1 MSEELENSVR
11 EMLKAETWTRAGIS
25 GFTKN
30 NLMELAEKLEKIRA
44 DGSET
49 EIKAI
54 CDEQLQHT
62 KESIV
67 ALYFSGM
74 ISLREHTLENNE
86 LVTLVDIFEKNHKE
100 QLVEYICE
108 TILDENPEN
117 IFALRKLADYYKDT
131 NNDKVWDLYEK
142 IIQVDFEE
150 AEIAKVLAERYDSQ
164 GNKDLAI
171 TFFRKAILRYIATAD
186 RTSTKNI
193 AQIKAVWTKLVQEIP
208 QETDFFFMLQ
218 KKIAKNVS
226 EDKSAG
232 LMFELYQDYKRKGN
246 WDIAIEILKLVLN
259 IDPKEKNYRDEI
271 VECYKEKYKNHS
283 HLDEYIKRS
292 NLNQSFRDVFEAIND
307 FEKHIAFDAKNYVF
321 HRSWGV
327 GIIRK
332 VQGDDLTIQFGKK
345 VGVKQM
351 KLEMAINALQPLS
364 KDHIWVKKA
373 TMHKEELAKC
383 VKADVALTLK
393 LIIKSFDNRC
403 DMKRNKAE
411 LVPSILSAG
420 EWTSWHAKAENELTK
435 KDSAFGVTPDNIDMY
450 MVRDHEIT
458 QEERLNTEFKA
469 EKDFFSKIDIFMRFA
484 NDDETSKSDESFI
497 DMFNYF
503 ASFLKS
509 ESNGDEQVL
518 AAYLTVQNISKKIT
532 SFHNPA
538 AFTFEQLYR
547 HLDAREAYLGLK
559 DSKNT
564 NLKADFIANVRQLA
578 DWDTQFVK
586 LFPVVLQ
593 ANLLKSL
600 IDANKTDK
608 VQTLVKDSFEDYR
621 NNRDA
626 VIYFFKEYR
635 DADWFKQVDIPYE
648 KQLQTIVNVIA
659 YCYREIENHVNTTDN
674 KKTIKNACALL
685 FGKKADDKNLILEY
699 ITSSGEDV
707 AQRMFK
713 MVNDV
718 KDLDYTYK
726 QGLRKGILDKWP
738 NFIFPVTEVK
748 QEKQNG
754 IYCTARMKEEKQKEA
769 ENIEKVVLPQIADE
783 ISAARE
789 KGDLK
794 ENAEYISAKE
804 AQHIQQEN
812 LKHLKNELARAVIF
826 DPTSVTT
833 SIVSFGTKVTVHD
846 NKDNSDA
853 TYTILGPFESAPE
866 QGIISYISPL
876 GDKLL
881 DSKVGSNLK
890 FVING
895 REYDYTVKTIE
906 IAKIN

>member
-1 MSEELENSVR
+1 M
-11 EMLKAETWTRAGIS
+11 
-25 GFTKN
+25 
-30 NLMELAEKLEKIRA
+30 
-44 DGSET
+44 
-49 EIKAI
+49 
-54 CDEQLQHT
+54 
-62 KESIV
+62 
-67 ALYFSGM
+67 
-74 ISLREHTLENNE
+74 
-86 LVTLVDIFEKNHKE
+86 
-100 QLVEYICE
+100 
-108 TILDENPEN
+108 
-117 IFALRKLADYYKDT
+117 
-131 NNDKVWDLYEK
+131 
-142 IIQVDFEE
+142 
-150 AEIAKVLAERYDSQ
+150 
-164 GNKDLAI
+164 
-171 TFFRKAILRYIATAD
+171 
-186 RTSTKNI
+186 
-193 AQIKAVWTKLVQEIP
+193 
-208 QETDFFFMLQ
+208 
-218 KKIAKNVS
+218 
-226 EDKSAG
+226 
-232 LMFELYQDYKRKGN
+232 
-246 WDIAIEILKLVLN
+246 
-259 IDPKEKNYRDEI
+259 
-271 VECYKEKYKNHS
+271 
-283 HLDEYIKRS
+283 
-292 NLNQSFRDVFEAIND
+292 
-307 FEKHIAFDAKNYVF
+307 
-321 HRSWGV
+321 
-327 GIIRK
+327 
-332 VQGDDLTIQFGKK
+332 
-345 VGVKQM
+345 
-351 KLEMAINALQPLS
+351 
-364 KDHIWVKKA
+364 
-373 TMHKEELAKC
+373 
-383 VKADVALTLK
+383 
-393 LIIKSFDNRC
+393 
-403 DMKRNKAE
+403 
-411 LVPSILSAG
+411 
-420 EWTSWHAKAENELTK
+420 
-435 KDSAFGVTPDNIDMY
+435 
-450 MVRDHEIT
+450 
-458 QEERLNTEFKA
+458 
-469 EKDFFSKIDIFMRFA
+469 
-484 NDDETSKSDESFI
+484 
-497 DMFNYF
+497 
-503 ASFLKS
+503 
-509 ESNGDEQVL
+509 
-518 AAYLTVQNISKKIT
+518 
-532 SFHNPA
+532 
-538 AFTFEQLYR
+538 
-547 HLDAREAYLGLK
+547 
-559 DSKNT
+559 
-564 NLKADFIANVRQLA
+564 
-578 DWDTQFVK
+578 
-586 LFPVVLQ
+586 Q

>member
-259 IDPKEKNYRDEI
+259 IDPKEKSYRDEI

-403 DMKRNKAE
+403 DMKRIKAE

>member
-259 IDPKEKNYRDEI
+259 IDPKEKSYRDEI

-403 DMKRNKAE
+403 DMKRIKAE

-547 HLDAREAYLGLK
+547 HLDACDAYLGLK

-713 MVNDV
+713 MVNEV